1 MTKLFFYFSGS
12 QQYFIYIYIYIYIYI
27 LKNIK
32 DLTHTHGEM
41 GEGLKET
48 DSDVYLKYPNSWIHD
63 TDFKPL

>member
-12 QQYFIYIYIYIYIYI
+12 QQYFIYIYIYIYFF